1 MLSAFLQL
9 DTLQHELAELAGV
22 WDQFKIWAAFAHRSR
37 REEKERRAC
46 YGCARKM
53 SVTCLFFSP
62 HKLIDSFQPFDPFA
76 FAFTYQQDAYI
87 LLSNR
92 LVTFASLPY
101 PSSRMPPLLH
111 YQLEAGTRLGAAK
124 NETRGLA
131 SPSIADLLSLYKK
144 NTFNTPIPA
153 FEALFSEH
161 ATAPFFVFQV
171 SCAALPCPDEYWY
184 YSLFTLFILVMIKCT
199 AVWRRVR
206 TLTEFH
212 SMPIEPR
219 PMQS

>member
-1 MLSAFLQL
+1 MQ
-9 DTLQHELAELAGV
+9 T
-22 WDQFKIWAAFAHRSR
+22 AFASLSMSIEGKARLYR
-37 REEKERRAC
+37 C
-46 YGCARKM
+46 TRKM
-53 SVTCLFFSP
+53 LVTCLFFSP
-62 HKLIDSFQPFDPFA
+62 NKLIDYPFA
-76 FAFTYQQDAYI
+76 FAFTYQQDTYI

-101 PSSRMPPLLH
+101 PSSKMPPLLH

-124 NETRGLA
+124 NETRGLS
-131 SPSIADLLSLYKK
+131 SPSIANLLSLYKK

-153 FEALFSEH
+153 FEALFSEY

-199 AVWRRVR
+199 AVWQRVR
-206 TLTEFH
+206 TITELH
-212 SMPIEPR
+212 SMSIEPH
-219 PMQS
+219 PVQS